1 MPNWCYNYALLSC
14 PSKEIYDKLLD
25 AISKQTWFKTFAP
38 LGDDEDDWTYEKANE
53 IWNTKWPPQ
62 ELEIGCNDEINFLI
76 DLTFNTAWSP
86 PVGVYKTMYKNFGIT
101 TVAYYEE
108 LGNEFFGKCAYS
120 EQEDFDETFDIPS
133 NEKELEEIRTVIG
146 FGSELDEFMSD
157 TWEHLLEQWENEE
170 NCEEVC
176 EEVCDCVSASDID
189 KDKSVDTIFTKML
202 SE

>member
-1 MPNWCYNYALLSC
+1 MPNWCYNYAHLYC
-14 PSKEIYDKLLD
+14 PSKEVYDKLLD
-25 AISKQTWFKTFAP
+25 AITKQTWFKTFAP
-38 LGDDEDDWTYEKANE
+38 LGDDEDDWSYEKANE
-53 IWNTKWPPQ
+53 IWSTKWPPQ
-62 ELEIGCNDEINFLI
+62 DLEIGCNDETEFII

-86 PVGVYKTMYKNFGIT
+86 PIGVYKTMYANFGIT
-101 TVAYYEE
+101 TAAYYEE

-120 EQEDFDETFDIPS
+120 QDEEFDETFDIPS
-133 NEKELEEIRTVIG
+133 NEKELEEIRSVIG

-176 EEVCDCVSASDID
+176 DYVSASDID